1 MTKIKKIKAREILD
15 SRGNPTIEVKVILE
29 NNIQA
34 RVAVASGASTGKYEA
49 LELRDNDVRYSGKGV
64 LNACQN
70 VEKIIAPVLIGQ
82 EVDVIKIDEK
92 MLALDSTPNKSR
104 LGANA
109 ILAVSLAVAR
119 VAAKDAGQPLYKY
132 IREIYDISSTKY
144 ILPIPLFNI
153 INGGIHSDSGLDI
166 QEFMVIPVSPK
177 TFKEKMRAGTEVFG
191 ALKEVLRKKGL
202 IFAVGDEGGFAPKL
216 KNTQEAFNLLVAVTE
231 FTKYI
236 LGEEIF
242 FGVDVAASV
251 FYNEKIKKYIF
262 EKKKRSSSDMAK
274 IYWSWVKKYPL
285 LFIEDPFAEDDWEPW
300 SLLTKKVE
308 ALDQKILLVGD
319 DLFST
324 NIKRLEKGIANKSTN
339 SILVKL
345 NQIGTLT
352 ETMQCIAL
360 AKKNNYKIIISHRSG
375 ETNDTFISDLA
386 VAINAD
392 FIKAGAPN
400 RGERVAKYNR
410 LMEIEDE
417 LFHVPQWPE
426 RK

>member
-1 MTKIKKIKAREILD
+1 MAKIKDIKSREILD
-15 SRGNPTIEVKVILE
+15 SRGNPTIEAKVILE
-29 NNIQA
+29 NNIEGKA
-34 RVAVASGASTGKYEA
+34 AVASGASTGKHEA
-49 LELRDNDVRYSGKGV
+49 VELRDNDSRYSGKGV

-82 EVDVIKIDEK
+82 EANVIEVDQK
-92 MLALDSTPNKSR
+92 MLALDDTPNKGS

-119 VAAKDAGQPLYKY
+119 VVAKDTGQPLYKY
-132 IREIYDISSTKY
+132 IREIYDIASTEY
-144 ILPIPLFNI
+144 ILPTPLFNI
-153 INGGIHSDSGLDI
+153 INGGIHSDSGLDV

-177 TFKEKMRAGTEVFG
+177 TFKEKMRVG
-191 ALKEVLRKKGL
+191 AEIFNALRKILKKKGL
-202 IFAVGDEGGFAPKL
+202 TFAVGDEGGFAPKL

-231 FTKYI
+231 FTKHTI
-236 LGEEIF
+236 GKEIF
-242 FGVDVAASV
+242 FGVDIAASV
-251 FYNEKIKKYIF
+251 FYNEKIKKYVF
-262 EKKKRSSSDMAK
+262 EKKKRSSENMAK
-274 IYWSWVKKYPL
+274 IYWSWIKKYPL
-285 LFIEDPFAEDDWEPW
+285 LFLEDPFAEDDWAPW
-300 SLLTKKVE
+300 APLTKKVKE
-308 ALDQKILLVGD
+308 LKQKILVVGD
-319 DLFST
+319 DLFTT
-324 NIKRLEKGIANKSTN
+324 NIKRLEKGIVNKSTN
-339 SILVKL
+339 SILIKL

-360 AKKNNYKIIISHRSG
+360 ARKNNYKIIISHRSG

-386 VAINAD
+386 VAVNAD

-417 LFHVPQWPE
+417 LFHIPQWPE

>member
-1 MTKIKKIKAREILD
+1 MTKIKEIKAREILD

-34 RVAVASGASTGKYEA
+34 KAAVPSGASTGKHEA

-82 EVDVIKIDEK
+82 EANPIEIDKK
-92 MLALDSTPNKSR
+92 MLALDNTPNKSK

-109 ILAVSLAVAR
+109 ILGVSLAVAR
-119 VAAKDAGQPLYKY
+119 VAAQDAGQPLYEY
-132 IREIYDISSTKY
+132 IRDVYDISSSEY
-144 ILPIPLFNI
+144 VLPTPLFNI
-153 INGGIHSDSGLDI
+153 INGGIHSDSGLDV

-177 TFKEKMRAGTEVFG
+177 TLKEKMRVGTEVFG
-191 ALKEVLRKKGL
+191 TLKEILKKKGL
-202 IFAVGDEGGFAPKL
+202 TFAVGDEGGFAPKL
-216 KNTQEAFNLLVAVTE
+216 KNTHEAFNLLVAVTE
-231 FTKYI
+231 FTKHT

-251 FYNEKIKKYIF
+251 FYNEKIKKYVF
-262 EKKKRSSSDMAK
+262 EKKNKSSDDMAK
-274 IYWSWVKKYPL
+274 IYWSWIKKYPL
-285 LFIEDPFAEDDWEPW
+285 LFLEDPFAEDDWTPW
-300 SLLTKKVE
+300 SSLTKKVDE
-308 ALDQKILLVGD
+308 LEQKILVVGD
-319 DLFST
+319 DLFTT
-324 NIKRLEKGIANKSTN
+324 NIERLEKGITDKSTN
-339 SILVKL
+339 SILIKL

-360 AKKNNYKIIISHRSG
+360 ARKNNYKVIISHRSG

-386 VAINAD
+386 VAVNAD

-417 LFHVPQWPE
+417 LFHIPQWPE

>member
-1 MTKIKKIKAREILD
+1 MTKIKEIKAREILD

-34 RVAVASGASTGKYEA
+34 KAAVPSGASTGKHEA

-82 EVDVIKIDEK
+82 EANPIEIDKK
-92 MLALDSTPNKSR
+92 MLALDNTPNKSK

-109 ILAVSLAVAR
+109 ILGVSLAVAR
-119 VAAKDAGQPLYKY
+119 VASKDAGQPLYKY
-132 IREIYDISSTKY
+132 IRDVYDISSSEY
-144 ILPIPLFNI
+144 VLPTPLFNI
-153 INGGIHSDSGLDI
+153 INGGIHSDSGLDV

-177 TFKEKMRAGTEVFG
+177 TLKEKMRVGTEVFG
-191 ALKEVLRKKGL
+191 TLKEILKKKGL
-202 IFAVGDEGGFAPKL
+202 TFAVGDEGGFAPKI
-216 KNTQEAFNLLVAVTE
+216 KNTQEAFKLLVAVTE
-231 FTKYI
+231 FTKHT

-251 FYNEKIKKYIF
+251 FYNEKIKKYVF
-262 EKKKRSSSDMAK
+262 EKKNKSSDDMAK
-274 IYWSWVKKYPL
+274 IYWSWIKKYPL
-285 LFIEDPFAEDDWEPW
+285 LFLEDPFAEDDWAPW
-300 SLLTKKVE
+300 PSLTKKVE
-308 ALDQKILLVGD
+308 ALEQKILVVGD

-324 NIKRLEKGIANKSTN
+324 NIKRLEKGITNKSTN
-339 SILVKL
+339 SILIKL

-360 AKKNNYKIIISHRSG
+360 ARKNNYKVIISHRSG

-386 VAINAD
+386 VAVNAD

-417 LFHVPQWPE
+417 LFHIPQWPE